1 MKDVGQRTAEA
12 TALKHAV
19 PYIRIFKGKT
29 FVLKAGGGALEREA
43 TARALVEQIEVLHQV
58 GIRVVLVH
66 GGGTQS
72 TELAGR
78 SGAEARFV
86 EGRRVTDAKALEVAA
101 MVLNGAVNT
110 HLLAVCR
117 SVGLPAVGVSGV
129 DAGLI
134 QARKRPPVR
143 VGGERST
150 SASSATSGRR
160 SQGADRPHGRRLR
173 AGGQPALGR
182 RRRHAAQHQRRH
194 HRLGPG
200 GGAQAPRS
208 SSSDRRAGDPRARR
222 TTRGSLVSYTDL
234 AGLRRLQGR
243 AAGSLRGMLP
253 KTSAIEAAIQGGVRR
268 VHILSHEPAGRP
280 AGRGIHQR
288 GGGDAGGARTSGRSR
303 PAGRRRPEA
312 AAPLRSL
319 PAWERSDAARA
330 RDPGA
335 APGDHRHPLGVRGR
349 GGARRLSGRPATAA
363 TASP

>member
-43 TARALVEQIEVLHQV
+43 TARDLIEQIEVLHQV

-72 TELAGR
+72 TGLAR
-78 SGAEARFV
+78 ALGAEARFV

-101 MVLNGAVNT
+101 MVLNGTVNT

-143 VGGERST
+143 VGGEMVDYGFVGDVEGVDPKVLTDLMDAGYVPVVSPL
-150 SASSATSGRR
+150 SA
-160 SQGADRPHGRRLR
+160 
-173 AGGQPALGR
+173 
-182 RRRHAAQHQRRH
+182 
-194 HRLGPG
+194 
-200 GGAQAPRS
+200 
-208 SSSDRRAGDPRARR
+208 AGDGTVLNINADTIASALAVALQAEKLLFLTGAPGILERADDP
-222 TTRGSLVSYTDL
+222 GSLVSYTDL
-234 AGLRRLQGR
+234 AGLRRLRDEG
-243 AAGSLRGMLP
+243 GLVRGMLP

-268 VHILSHEPAGRP
+268 VHILSHDLPDGLLAEVFTNEGVGTLVVEDVRILSPA
-280 AGRGIHQR
+280 
-288 GGGDAGGARTSGRSR
+288 
-303 PAGRRRPEA
+303 EA
-312 AAPLRSL
+312 AA
-319 PAWERSDAARA
+319 
-330 RDPGA
+330 GA
-335 APGDHRHPLGVRGR
+335 AATPVPALAGV
-349 GGARRLSGRPATAA
+349 GAV
-363 TASP
+363 